1 MCAIVGAVILLGA
14 AIPAAPSAAV
24 APPEPTAVPPEGWL
38 TRAAIVRGL
47 ASPLPSSAP
56 GDVALAS
63 PAPSASPLPTPSPTP
78 APPSDTLR
86 LRLVEN
92 ITGGLT
98 PKSVVAS
105 QTGVFFAQNVGYLH
119 TMSIFNRRFRRVKTL
134 SDTVVLGKFIKG
146 APMVKVR
153 GAPVEAAASVD
164 GRFMYVSQYSM
175 EGPGFRNPGFD
186 TCTPADQ
193 VDDSYVYKVDTE
205 KLRVVDLIRVGRVP
219 KYLATSPD
227 GRWLLVANWC
237 SWDVTVVD
245 LRRWKVVAS
254 IPVGADP
261 RGIAFSPDSRRAW
274 VGVVASDKLALID
287 LKRLEVIREYPTLD
301 APRHLVMGKNGR
313 YLYVVIEGAESEKK
327 VDGYV
332 LKLDTRTGEVVD
344 RVGGMVEPR
353 TMVAA
358 PDGRSLYVADFYD
371 NAVIKLAADDLRVI
385 QKVPG
390 LLHAIGITYD
400 AKSRQVW
407 VAGYLGNVWVLE
419 DLRPGEK
426 TSKEIARQKARRKAR
441 EEAGA
446 GTGTHGNMRDGKGG
460 RQGGGRR
467 GRGG

>member
-1 MCAIVGAVILLGA
+1 
-14 AIPAAPSAAV
+14 
-24 APPEPTAVPPEGWL
+24 
-38 TRAAIVRGL
+38 
-47 ASPLPSSAP
+47 
-56 GDVALAS
+56 
-63 PAPSASPLPTPSPTP
+63 
-78 APPSDTLR
+78 LR
-86 LRLVEN
+86 LQVVEN

-98 PKSVVAS
+98 PKSIVAS

-119 TMSIFNRRFRRVKTL
+119 TMSVFNRRFRRVRTL

-164 GRFMYVSQYSM
+164 GRYMYVSQYSM

-186 TCTPADQ
+186 TCTPSDP

-205 KLRVVDLIRVGRVP
+205 KLRIVDIIRVGRVP

-274 VGVVASDKLALID
+274 IGVVAADKLSVID
-287 LKRLEVIREYPTLD
+287 LKKLAVVKEYPTLD
-301 APRHLVMGKNGR
+301 APRHLVMGRNGR

-332 LKLDTRTGEVVD
+332 LKVDTRDGEVVD
-344 RVGGMVEPR
+344 RVGGMIEPR

-371 NAVIKLAADDLRVI
+371 NALIKVAADDLRVI

-400 AKSRQVW
+400 EKTRQVW

-419 DLRPGEK
+419 DLRRGEK
-426 TSKEIARQKARRKAR
+426 NSKQIAKQKARERRAQQGGDQGGGK
-441 EEAGA
+441 
-446 GTGTHGNMRDGKGG
+446 RDGKNGGKGGGGKGRGSGG
-460 RQGGGRR
+460 RT